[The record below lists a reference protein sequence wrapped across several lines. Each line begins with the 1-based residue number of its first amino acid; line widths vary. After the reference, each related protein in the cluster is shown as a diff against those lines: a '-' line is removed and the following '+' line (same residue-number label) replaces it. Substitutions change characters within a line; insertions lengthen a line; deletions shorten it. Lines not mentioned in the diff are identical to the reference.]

1 MKGNRGGRDGDK
13 WDISSSGSY
22 TLEKRK
28 ISDAETVSEVVGTKA
43 DPRAEQNLLS
53 SLSDLWPK

>member
-1 MKGNRGGRDGDK
+1 MKGNRGGRDDDK

-28 ISDAETVSEVVGTKA
+28 ICDAENVSEVVGTMA
-43 DPRAEQNLLS
+43 DPQAEQNSLS
-53 SLSDLWPK
+53 TLSDLWLK

>member
-1 MKGNRGGRDGDK
+1 MKGNRGGRVDDK

-28 ISDAETVSEVVGTKA
+28 ICDAENVSEVVGTMA
-43 DPRAEQNLLS
+43 DPHG
-53 SLSDLWPK
+53 